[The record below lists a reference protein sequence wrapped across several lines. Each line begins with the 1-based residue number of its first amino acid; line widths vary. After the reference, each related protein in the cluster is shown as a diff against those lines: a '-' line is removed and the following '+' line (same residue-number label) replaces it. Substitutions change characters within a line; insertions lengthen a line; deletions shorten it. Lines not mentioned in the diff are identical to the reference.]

1 MLFVCCLMSRN
12 LLWENEYFIRSVSDI
27 AHLIIVILFFFYS
40 WLLVSILLVLYD
52 SSVRRCLTDLRLCD
66 IVQLVDLLC
75 NVAQAVIGYAISYNV
90 FFGPCMS
97 CDAFRRWSIRRRCTV
112 SPDNLTGCHAHNFKK
127 LNVSHTPSPGEKPF
141 SRLSPNTLLY
151 SLFQVSV
158 LLYYI
163 PPFHYI

>member
-1 MLFVCCLMSRN
+1 MRERIFYTCSQWHRTSDYCNIVFLLFL
-12 LLWENEYFIRSVSDI
+12 I
-27 AHLIIVILFFFYS
+27 AFFNSTHIVRQFCSALF
-40 WLLVSILLVLYD
+40 D
-52 SSVRRCLTDLRLCD
+52 RSSVVRYR

-97 CDAFRRWSIRRRCTV
+97 CDAFQRWSIRRRCTV
-112 SPDNLTGCHAHNFKK
+112 SPDNLTGYQAHNFKK